1 MGAAATVAAM
11 AVSSTTTVVY
21 LLVGNQLFIPAHIET
36 DAERCRK
43 LQKGKMGEVGKC
55 RQKPLKPVGSC
66 FFVGT
71 HVVHLG
77 REWRCGKR
85 KKIDKR
91 EPRQSTQGCQEFF
104 LSLMWLQPAR
114 EEAKRDNCEV
124 EVTAWQSFD
133 ANGSLSRQ

>member
-11 AVSSTTTVVY
+11 AVSSATTVVY

-85 KKIDKR
+85 RKIDK
-91 EPRQSTQGCQEFF
+91 ESLDKAHKAAKSFSSASCGCSRPGKKPSETI
-104 LSLMWLQPAR
+104 AR
-114 EEAKRDNCEV
+114 LK
-124 EVTAWQSFD
+124 
-133 ANGSLSRQ
+133 